1 MSSRKRRV
9 DPVPETFATYEEA
22 AEFWDTHD
30 TADYVELLEPV
41 EVDAELQTR
50 HHEVEVD
57 EDVAELLRDR
67 ARAAGVSVRRLASD
81 LLRRQMLPGT

>member
-1 MSSRKRRV
+1 MPRGKAQPE
-9 DPVPETFATYEEA
+9 PVPDNFATYEEA

-30 TADYVELLEPV
+30 TADYPELLEPV
-41 EVDAELQTR
+41 EVEASLQAW
-50 HHEVEVD
+50 HYEVEVD
-57 EDVAELLRDR
+57 QDVAELLRDR